1 MVEYRGSA
9 ACFLSRRC
17 SACRRFCGD
26 PTRQEKGEA
35 VDNKNIR
42 KHAIDV
48 LRSAQLL
55 APDTSVAVVE
65 KIAQDLVRFLED
77 IAADTATNPAALGL
91 SGTQAQVAARIRQ
104 ACGLPS

>member
-1 MVEYRGSA
+1 
-9 ACFLSRRC
+9 
-17 SACRRFCGD
+17 
-26 PTRQEKGEA
+26 